1 MYMYINISHI
11 LPYKIGIDV
20 GKYTKS
26 YGFYGFVTLQPWI
39 LKGPLTESPPLRPV
53 VPAPQASPA
62 TVRCSGFSC
71 FQWLIWCFHETCF
84 FKNPRSFET
93 WIFFSGRI
101 SQKKNRGRRNR
112 GTPKKKNCET
122 RPFNRLYMEAR
133 NGQLQEVITV

>member
-1 MYMYINISHI
+1 MYMYISHI
-11 LPYKIGIDV
+11 LPYKLGIDV

-84 FKNPRSFET
+84 FFKSKKFRNLD
-93 WIFFSGRI
+93 FFFWEDI
-101 SQKKNRGRRNR
+101 PEEKTVEEK
-112 GTPKKKNCET
+112 TVEHPKKK
-122 RPFNRLYMEAR
+122 M
-133 NGQLQEVITV
+133 